1 MITASTRNNIPAPI
15 DPRAARE
22 RSSHRAGTESRRVNA
37 GASAGA
43 KTQIRAM
50 PLTSI
55 DFPFVGENDIGYRA
69 CWQMVSIQKFDRT

>member
-1 MITASTRNNIPAPI
+1 MITASTRIISRRPSILAR
-15 DPRAARE
+15 RANDRHTAR
-22 RSSHRAGTESRRVNA
+22 ALKAVQRVNA
-37 GASAGA
+37 GAGA
-43 KTQIRAM
+43 KTQIRAV